1 MADASKLKSLRGL
14 GAPPSPDEARDDLV
28 PPPPPQP
35 ADGPPQ
41 PPIPQAA
48 PRQSPAPITPGPRID
63 ARSLRRS
70 GRTVHFATKVTPEF
84 DARVRQIAADTGKM
98 LTEILEEALVAYE
111 KQSTNR

>member
-28 PPPPPQP
+28 PPP
-35 ADGPPQ
+35 PPQ